1 MAGGF
6 RVDLTALDRAA
17 DGVNGT
23 IDMVSQQPVGDIPFD
38 QSALGNDQL
47 AASVSDFLSRWQRG
61 VNNLASDGRQ
71 IASRLTASANNYR
84 KADRSAQAGA
94 DGIFEGSGPDPGLG

>member
-6 RVDLTALDRAA
+6 RVDLVALDQAA

-23 IDMVSQQPVGDIPFD
+23 IDMVSQRQVSDISFER
-38 QSALGNDQL
+38 SAVGNDQL
-47 AASVSDFLSRWQRG
+47 AAGMSDFLGRWQRG

-71 IASRLTASANNYR
+71 IAARLTQNADNYS
-84 KADRSAQAGA
+84 KADKSARAGA
-94 DGIFEGSGPDPGLG
+94 DGIFEGKGTDPGVG

>member
-6 RVDLTALDRAA
+6 RVDLLALDQAA

-23 IDMVSQQPVGDIPFD
+23 IDMVSQQQVGDIPFD

-47 AASVSDFLSRWQRG
+47 AASMSDFLSRWQRG

-71 IASRLTASANNYR
+71 IANRLTENANNYR
-84 KADRSAQAGA
+84 KADHSAQAGA
-94 DGIFEGSGPDPGLG
+94 DGIFQGSGTDPGMR